1 VREGDE
7 AGVAWVA
14 RPCNGSPAAHPM
26 SVFLARLGVARVIAA
41 CCALLSVVAAPLHA
55 DTGYPKHPITI
66 VVIATGGAPDLF
78 ARLLAPKLEAA
89 LGQSI
94 VVEARPGAGGN
105 IAAAYV
111 AKAAPDGYTL
121 LMHSSLLAIGP
132 SLYHSLPFDAKT
144 DLVPIAQ
151 VANTQMVV
159 LVNTATP
166 VASLQDFVRYAK
178 AAPQSLNYGSAG
190 NGTIVQMACELFK
203 RRAGVDMVH
212 VPYKGSAPEL
222 AALLAGDVQMT
233 IDVLPVALPLIKGG
247 RLKALAVTSPQR
259 ALQLPD
265 VPTTSEAGLPGLEVG
280 SWNGLF
286 APAKTPPA
294 IVAQI
299 SKAVAAAMA
308 DQGIRQRMI
317 DIGAEPVYV
326 PSDAFARFFVDQM
339 DRWSRVVKET
349 GIHID

>member
-1 VREGDE
+1 MKALLFQSR
-7 AGVAWVA
+7 VA
-14 RPCNGSPAAHPM
+14 RAFAALC
-26 SVFLARLGVARVIAA
+26 VLLFVA
-41 CCALLSVVAAPLHA
+41 AAPLRA
-55 DTGYPKHPITI
+55 ETGYPQRPITI

-78 ARLLAPKLEAA
+78 ARLLAPRLEAV
-89 LGQSI
+89 LGQPI
-94 VVEARPGAGGN
+94 IVEARPGAGGN

-132 SLYHSLPFDAKT
+132 SLYPSLPFDAKT
-144 DLVPIAQ
+144 DLVPVAQ
-151 VANTQMVV
+151 VASTQMAV
-159 LVNTATP
+159 LVNPATP
-166 VASLQDFVRYAK
+166 VASLQEFVRYAK
-178 AAPQSLNYGSAG
+178 GAPRALNYGSAG
-190 NGTIVQMACELFK
+190 NGTIVQMAVELFK
-203 RRAGVDMVH
+203 RRAGMDLVH

-222 AALLAGDVQMT
+222 MALVAGDVQIT

-247 RLKALAVTSPQR
+247 RLKALAVASPQR

-265 VPTTSEAGLPGLEVG
+265 VPTTSEAGLPGFEVG

-308 DQGIRQRMI
+308 DAGVRQRMV
-317 DIGAEPVYV
+317 DLGAEPTFVA
-326 PSDAFARFFVDQM
+326 SDAFARFFADETQ
-339 DRWSRVVKET
+339 RWARLVKET
-349 GIHID
+349 GIQAD

>member
-1 VREGDE
+1 MMAFLRTYR
-7 AGVAWVA
+7 VA
-14 RPCNGSPAAHPM
+14 RS
-26 SVFLARLGVARVIAA
+26 IAA
-41 CCALLSVVAAPLHA
+41 CSVLLCIAAAPLRA
-55 DTGYPKHPITI
+55 ETGYPQHPITI

-78 ARLLAPKLEAA
+78 ARLLAPRLEAA
-89 LGQSI
+89 LGQPI

-132 SLYHSLPFDAKT
+132 SLYPNLPFDAKT

-151 VANTQMVV
+151 VANTQMAV
-159 LVNTATP
+159 LVNPATP
-166 VASLQDFVRYAK
+166 VASLQDFIRYAK
-178 AAPQSLNYGSAG
+178 AAPHSLNYGSAG
-190 NGTIVQMACELFK
+190 NGTIVQMAVELFK

-222 AALLAGDVQMT
+222 TALLAGDVQMT
-233 IDVLPVALPLIKGG
+233 IDVLPVALPLVKGG
-247 RLKALAVTSPQR
+247 RLKALAVASPQR
-259 ALQLPD
+259 AVQLPD
-265 VPTTSEAGLPGLEVG
+265 VPTTSEAGLQGFEVG

-308 DQGIRQRMI
+308 DPGVRQRMI
-317 DIGAEPVYV
+317 DLGAQPTFV
-326 PSDAFARFFVDQM
+326 PADAFARFFADETQ
-339 DRWSRVVKET
+339 RWARVVKET
-349 GIHID
+349 GIQAD